1 MTDQDPQVLPLTSG
15 VVRRRLTVAVWWSA
29 LAWPVL
35 ALALTP
41 LLLWWLATK
50 HSSPA
55 QRTTSAPPSC
65 RPTAPSAPVS
75 CPGKQR
81 RRLPGKSSAK
91 RRPRT

>member
-1 MTDQDPQVLPLTSG
+1 MPAV
-15 VVRRRLTVAVWWSA
+15 VAVA
-29 LAWPVL
+29 YFAWQAAGSVRAEQRTIADKARELDAAASLPGNEAQL
-35 ALALTP
+35 
-41 LLLWWLATK
+41 
-50 HSSPA
+50 PA

-81 RRLPGKSSAK
+81 RRLPGKSSAN